1 MSLHCFPHVFNKH
14 ESFATW
20 KSQTRIISL
29 SELYTEM
36 SISFKPDVT
45 LLDSDDSDMFDEA
58 QVLFFPDKISIFIH
72 ESSPKV
78 SSHFEVGWISAA

>member
-1 MSLHCFPHVFNKH
+1 
-14 ESFATW
+14 
-20 KSQTRIISL
+20 
-29 SELYTEM
+29 M